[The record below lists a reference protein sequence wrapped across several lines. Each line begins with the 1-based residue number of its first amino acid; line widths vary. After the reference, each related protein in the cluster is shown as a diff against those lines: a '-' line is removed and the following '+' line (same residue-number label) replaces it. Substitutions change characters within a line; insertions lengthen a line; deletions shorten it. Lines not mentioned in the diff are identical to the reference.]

1 LNYRKITNTIFNFS
15 SVSLGTWKYREGIS
29 DKQTWRKIFQTAFS
43 EGVNYFDSS
52 LSYDSGN
59 AEKFLG
65 SLWKDLPRQ
74 KVFLGTKCFFPTGP
88 RAEDRGL
95 SRKHIFK
102 CVDLSLSHLNTDYI
116 DLYQCHRWDVA
127 VPVEETIDAMDTLVS
142 QGKIRYWGLGSATSA
157 QMLEAH
163 KKAELASISQP
174 VSHQHVYNM
183 FNRTVEDDIL
193 ECCRKTGMGL
203 LVYSPLAQG
212 VLTGK
217 YSRGFIPEFSRA
229 SVDSDRQSMWD
240 FQEEKLR
247 IAEKI
252 KELAGQMDVASST
265 LALAWC
271 LRHNE
276 VCTVITSASSVA
288 QLQEN
293 LKASEL
299 SLSLS
304 EVQNLES
311 ILTHNNTD

>member
-1 LNYRKITNTIFNFS
+1 LNYRKINNTSLTFS

-29 DKQTWRKIFQTAFS
+29 DKQAWRKIFQTAFS
-43 EGVNYFDSS
+43 QGVNYFDSS

-74 KVFLGTKCFFPTGP
+74 SVFLGTKCFFPTGP
-88 RAEDRGL
+88 GPEDRGL

-116 DLYQCHRWDVA
+116 DLYQCHRWDVL
-127 VPVEETIDAMDTLVS
+127 VPIEETIEAMDALVS
-142 QGKIRYWGLGSATSA
+142 QGKIRYWGLGSATAA
-157 QMLEAH
+157 QMLEMN
-163 KKAELASISQP
+163 KMAEIASKSQP

-183 FNRTVEDDIL
+183 FNRTVENEIL
-193 ECCRKTGMGL
+193 ESCRKTGMGL

-217 YSRGFIPEFSRA
+217 YSQGAIPEFSRA
-229 SVDSDRQSMWD
+229 SVDSDRQTMWD

-252 KELAGQMDVASST
+252 KELAGQMNVASST

-271 LRHNE
+271 LRQNE

-293 LKASEL
+293 LKASDC
-299 SLSLS
+299 SLSFTDF
-304 EVQNLES
+304 QNLES
-311 ILTHNNTD
+311 VLARSNFN

>member
-1 LNYRKITNTIFNFS
+1 MNYRKINNTNLNLS

-29 DKQTWRKIFQTAFS
+29 DKQTWRNIFHTAFS
-43 EGVNYFDSS
+43 QGLNYFDTS
-52 LSYDSGN
+52 LSYDNGN
-59 AEKFLG
+59 GEKFLG

-74 KVFLGTKCFFPTGP
+74 KVFVGTKCFFPTGP
-88 RAEDRGL
+88 GVEDRGL

-127 VPVEETIDAMDTLVS
+127 VPIEETIDAMDTLVN
-142 QGKIRYWGLGSATSA
+142 QGKIRHWGVGSATSA
-157 QMLEAH
+157 QILEAH
-163 KKAELASISQP
+163 NKANLASKSMP
-174 VSHQHVYNM
+174 VSLQHVYNM
-183 FNRTVEDDIL
+183 FNRTVETEIL
-193 ECCRKTGMGL
+193 ECCRKTDMGL
-203 LVYSPLAQG
+203 IVYSPLAQG

-217 YSRGFIPEFSRA
+217 YSQGAIPEFSRA
-229 SVDSDRQSMWD
+229 SVDTERQTMWD

-252 KELAGQMDVASST
+252 KELAGQWGVSAST

-271 LRHNE
+271 LRQNE

-293 LKASEL
+293 LKASDY
-299 SLSLS
+299 SISFKQG
-304 EVQNLES
+304 QNLEAVF
-311 ILTHNNTD
+311 TRNNFN